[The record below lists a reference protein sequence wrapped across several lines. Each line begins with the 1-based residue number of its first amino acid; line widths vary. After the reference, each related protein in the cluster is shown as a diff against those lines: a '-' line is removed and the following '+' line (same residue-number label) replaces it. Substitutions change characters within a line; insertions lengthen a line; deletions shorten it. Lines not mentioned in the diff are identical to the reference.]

1 KTCLP
6 DLPWDVLKQSRL
18 GRVPTA
24 ALLGQDP
31 PGKAQ
36 LERLHDPRGN
46 MFLRFADQRMKVF
59 GHDHIADHHKLIA
72 PADLFQ
78 DP

>member
-1 KTCLP
+1 
-6 DLPWDVLKQSRL
+6 
-18 GRVPTA
+18 
-24 ALLGQDP
+24 
-31 PGKAQ
+31 
-36 LERLHDPRGN
+36 
-46 MFLRFADQRMKVF
+46 MKVF